1 MEHMQYALLLCYDFS
16 LILLTT
22 LYYAMYNIGEME
34 VYMKQQLKKG
44 VLEIFVLAMLS
55 KEDSYGYKLITDL
68 TPYVNI
74 SESTLYPILRRLE
87 KQEQLKTYNRLHNG
101 RNRKYYKITLKGV
114 EQIDTFLEEWK
125 DIRKIYDILTKD

>member
-1 MEHMQYALLLCYDFS
+1 
-16 LILLTT
+16 
-22 LYYAMYNIGEME
+22 MYNIVEME

-68 TPYVNI
+68 TPYIEI

-87 KQEQLKTYNRLHNG
+87 KQEHLKTYNRLFNG
-101 RNRKYYKITLKGV
+101 RNRKYYKITREGFL
-114 EQIDTFLEEWK
+114 QIDDFLDEWK
-125 DIRKIYDILTKD
+125 DIKKIYDILTKE